1 MEIVFLNQVSEK
13 KTHNHDCRSNV
24 INTIDGCIQSSAE
37 GPDRLPKHFKLT
49 KLDLDKM
56 EEKVFLTNHT
66 PVFTRLNRIRINRKI
81 FGQYR
86 LYKRQHGK
94 KHMRYNQNHL
104 RKLNNENNNTNSAAL
119 NKHPETI
126 IRGNMMSSVAVIIH
140 TNGSMLNV
148 QHVTA
153 LPSALEDN
161 YFVPSPSDVIA

>member
-1 MEIVFLNQVSEK
+1 
-13 KTHNHDCRSNV
+13 
-24 INTIDGCIQSSAE
+24 
-37 GPDRLPKHFKLT
+37 
-49 KLDLDKM
+49 
-56 EEKVFLTNHT
+56 
-66 PVFTRLNRIRINRKI
+66 
-81 FGQYR
+81 
-86 LYKRQHGK
+86 
-94 KHMRYNQNHL
+94 MRYNQNHL